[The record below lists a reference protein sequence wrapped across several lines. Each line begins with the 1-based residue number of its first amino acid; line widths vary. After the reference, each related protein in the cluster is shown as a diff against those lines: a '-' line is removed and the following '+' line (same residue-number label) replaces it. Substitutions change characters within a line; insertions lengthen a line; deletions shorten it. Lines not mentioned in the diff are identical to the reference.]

1 MESSLQAT
9 STAVPMDESTYG
21 YAADSHRLASVNG
34 EALAY
39 SESRRSQASLMAS
52 IHQAVWWCGHIQSSF
67 NGGPTLSAA
76 LMKRI
81 GEIGVPLSIDD
92 YHSSSE

>member
-21 YAADSHRLASVNG
+21 YAAGSHRLTSVNG

-39 SESRRSQASLMAS
+39 RETRRSQASLMAD
-52 IHQAVWWCGHIQSSF
+52 IHQAVWWCEHFQSSF

-76 LMKRI
+76 LMNRI
-81 GEIGVPLSIDD
+81 GDIGVQLSIDN